1 MRRNPHLSLTRA
13 AQDAETT
20 PGAVRRYAGTSLT
33 KERGRVRTTKS
44 DRLYRPMKVAIDT
57 PGMSRGGALGGE
69 VRSIGISSSRTATA
83 VGRHWSA
90 LQRYLH
96 HGDYAAL
103 AKYRGRTFT
112 ADGVTY
118 TFLTDRDK
126 IAELA
131 DLGHIRSHY
140 GHIQQCGLD
149 CSRTQRSHT
158 SDTWYGC
165 VVSVAR
171 VSVRGAAGRTLAPDN
186 VSVMWPSSA
195 RSHTLA
201 AAPGAIECRTSHS
214 TERHHILGRRAAALT
229 IISANVHRALHFLS
243 GLGAILPNSGH

>member
-1 MRRNPHLSLTRA
+1 MSGDGRIHPQERSASGSHFRQIEAGIGRRWQLNAATLRTVSSCMPKRAKAAISPERRGATPPIRTLAQLVRLTPRQADTRGRALDALSEMRRNPKLSLTRA

-20 PGAVRRYAGTSLT
+20 PGAVRRYAGSSLT
-33 KERGRVRTTKS
+33 RERGRLRTTTT
-44 DRLYRPMKVAIDT
+44 DRLYRNLQVAIDT
-57 PGMSRGGALGGE
+57 PGMRRGGALGGE
-69 VRSIGISSSRTATA
+69 VRNIGISSSRTASA

-131 DLGHIRSHY
+131 DLGVFDQITDIY
-140 GHIQQCGLD
+140 
-149 CSRTQRSHT
+149 
-158 SDTWYGC
+158 
-165 VVSVAR
+165 VN
-171 VSVRGAAGRTLAPDN
+171 AA
-186 VSVMWPSSA
+186 
-195 RSHTLA
+195 
-201 AAPGAIECRTSHS
+201 
-214 TERHHILGRRAAALT
+214 
-229 IISANVHRALHFLS
+229 
-243 GLGAILPNSGH
+243 

>member
-1 MRRNPHLSLTRA
+1 MPAAYTPKSGALAGQAFASEGRYRAALARERGFTSHRQLLNVQARERGYASREASLAASRPIRTRGQFSRLTVRQADTRGRALDALSQMRRNPHLSLTRA

-131 DLGHIRSHY
+131 DLGIFDHITDIYSNA
-140 GHIQQCGLD
+140 
-149 CSRTQRSHT
+149 
-158 SDTWYGC
+158 
-165 VVSVAR
+165 V
-171 VSVRGAAGRTLAPDN
+171 
-186 VSVMWPSSA
+186 
-195 RSHTLA
+195 
-201 AAPGAIECRTSHS
+201 
-214 TERHHILGRRAAALT
+214 
-229 IISANVHRALHFLS
+229 
-243 GLGAILPNSGH
+243 

>member
-1 MRRNPHLSLTRA
+1 MAEFTPKSGALAGRTFANEGRYRAALAAQRGYTSHRQLLHAQARESGYISREARLAAPRPIRTLAQLVRLTPRQADTRGRALDALSEMRRNPKLSLTRA

-20 PGAVRRYAGTSLT
+20 PGAVRRYAGSSLT
-33 KERGRVRTTKS
+33 RERGRLRTTTT
-44 DRLYRPMKVAIDT
+44 DRLYRNLQVAIDT
-57 PGMSRGGALGGE
+57 PGMRRGGALGGE
-69 VRSIGISSSRTATA
+69 VRNIGISSSRTASA

-131 DLGHIRSHY
+131 DLGVFDQITDIY
-140 GHIQQCGLD
+140 
-149 CSRTQRSHT
+149 
-158 SDTWYGC
+158 
-165 VVSVAR
+165 VN
-171 VSVRGAAGRTLAPDN
+171 AA
-186 VSVMWPSSA
+186 
-195 RSHTLA
+195 
-201 AAPGAIECRTSHS
+201 
-214 TERHHILGRRAAALT
+214 
-229 IISANVHRALHFLS
+229 
-243 GLGAILPNSGH
+243 